1 MDSIPEWFSGV
12 RLNFA
17 ENMLFSRFAGDKTG
31 KEDSKIAVTEVREGA
46 AHRPIHLSW
55 GELRR
60 RVGVLIQAMRANRVR
75 RGDRIAVCA
84 ANSIDTLLIFLA
96 STALGAIFTSMSTDL
111 GLKGI
116 LDRIIQTKPRWL
128 FVDDWAVYN
137 GKKIDLRAKMTG
149 VALGMQSISEFEGI
163 VSIPRFTS
171 QPADVSQVPN
181 ACLLSSYIA
190 KAGPGNDALEFER
203 VNFRD
208 PCVIVYSS
216 GTTGPPKCIVHS
228 VGGVLLNGHKE
239 GELHSELGPE
249 SVVLQYTT
257 TAWIMYLIAV
267 QALLF
272 GSRAVLYDG
281 SPFIP
286 DVAALVR
293 LAAQEK

>member
-1 MDSIPEWFSGV
+1 MDSVPEWFYGV

-31 KEDSKIAVTEVREGA
+31 KEDSKIAVTEIREGA
-46 AHRPIHLSW
+46 VDRMIHLSW

-60 RVGVLIQAMRANRVR
+60 RVGVMTQAMRANRVR

-96 STALGAIFTSMSTDL
+96 STALGAIFTSMSSDL

-128 FVDDWAVYN
+128 FIDDLAVYN
-137 GKKIDLRAKMTG
+137 GKKIDLRPKMTG
-149 VALGMQSISEFEGI
+149 IAQGMQSIPEFEGV
-163 VSIPRFTS
+163 VSLPRVSS

-181 ACLLSSYIA
+181 TCPLSSYLA
-190 KAGPGNDALEFER
+190 KARPSTDAIKFER

-239 GELHSELGPE
+239 GELHTELGPE
-249 SVVLQYTT
+249 SVTLQYTT

-267 QALLF
+267 QALRF
-272 GSRAVLYDG
+272 GSRVILYDG
-281 SPFIP
+281 SPFLP
-286 DVAALVR
+286 DATALVR
-293 LAAQEK
+293 LAAKER